1 MTAKEIIKL
10 ANLQKVVAS
19 ATSHESVI
27 AIASWGV
34 QMTAKGMIDTFG
46 ECGIEDVDSDGY
58 YLVAEVNGVR
68 FFALVDDEEM
78 EELEAEENEED

>member
-1 MTAKEIIKL
+1 MTVKEIIEL
-10 ANLQKVVAS
+10 ANLQKTVAA
-19 ATSHESVI
+19 ATSSESVI

-34 QMTAKGMIDTFG
+34 QMTAKGMIDTFS
-46 ECGIEDVDSDGY
+46 ECDREDIDSDRY

-78 EELEAEENEED
+78 EELEAEREKIK

>member
-1 MTAKEIIKL
+1 MTAKEIMKL
-10 ANLQKVVAS
+10 ANLQKEVAS
-19 ATSHESVI
+19 ATSHENVI

-34 QMTAKGMIDTFG
+34 QLTARGMIDTFLD
-46 ECGIEDVDSDGY
+46 CYIEDVDSDRY

-78 EELEAEENEED
+78 EELEAEREEKK